1 MDVIDMTIHAINV
14 NILRS
19 RILTNMCKDVL
30 SNLAVEIWFAIL
42 C

>member
-1 MDVIDMTIHAINV
+1 MDVVNITIHAINV

-19 RILTNMCKDVL
+19 RILANMRKEVS
-30 SNLAVEIWFAIL
+30 SNVAVEIWFAIL